1 LKRFFT
7 SSKILHLTYFMF
19 EGQHKLKKLELE
31 EYDKKQKEAN
41 LSGFNVAEIMD
52 AINER
57 RRHMQPSED
66 DDSDG
71 SEWDM

>member
-1 LKRFFT
+1 
-7 SSKILHLTYFMF
+7 
-19 EGQHKLKKLELE
+19 LKKLELE